1 MNTPSDDM
9 TSSIAWLDAL
19 VDACR
24 ERRHRGVIWIP
35 APPETAHSRALS
47 LWRARAWQAPLWVG
61 SAAPQES
68 IDALAPRQARTRLGR
83 EHDLIIIDA
92 DVSSGFDPDAFGA
105 LSGTLRAGGLLVVL
119 TPAEWADGQAR
130 PDADYARLA
139 HWPYAPTTLSAHYLA
154 RLARGLRREPSIWR
168 WPDEHA
174 MPYPGHLPEASAHTS
189 TPALVSPGDDACITH
204 DQQEAVHRLT
214 RLRRRRPVVL
224 SADRGRGKS
233 AALGI
238 AAARRLAAGDTTL
251 WVTAPRRAAVEPL
264 FERLAALYP
273 HGHRAEARFHVT
285 LEAGACE
292 VRFLAPDAVM
302 AALSEPGVERHAP
315 PTLFVDEAAAI
326 PTPLLARWLDA
337 FPRLAF
343 ATTVHGY
350 EGTGRG
356 FQVRFYARLSR
367 RTPDWREIH
376 LREPVRWA
384 DGDPLERLTRDMLL
398 LDAAPADD
406 GEAEAALVAA
416 PLRIRW
422 LDRAT
427 LAHDEHALEALFGLL
442 VQAHYRTTPSD
453 LRQLL
458 DGPDVRLAMAYAGD
472 TCLGVCQVQAEG
484 GFPAGLAERV
494 VLGERRPRGH
504 LLAQSLAAHGGWQMA
519 LTSRWWRI
527 MRIAVHPAARRRGVG
542 RALVETVAVSAR
554 GENVMHLGVSFGAEA
569 MLIAFWRRLGF
580 ISLRLG
586 LTREAASGE
595 HALMMGQALTTP
607 AGASLSAWSDD
618 FQRLLPSL
626 LAFELA
632 HLETDVVT
640 TLLHEGVA
648 PEVNADLCARL
659 ERFAQGGGELAL
671 ARPWLCRAWLA
682 WWRRQPQEAA
692 DETPDE
698 DTQALLDWATTL
710 FQGRDVEA
718 TRAMGRQAQLA
729 HWRRLAALLHC
740 RLRPTP

>member
-1 MNTPSDDM
+1 MNAPSDDM

-19 VDACR
+19 IDACR
-24 ERRHRGVIWIP
+24 ERRHRGIIWIP
-35 APPETAHSRALS
+35 ASSEKARARAIS
-47 LWRARAWQAPLWVG
+47 LWRARTWQAPLWVG
-61 SAAPQES
+61 SVAPQES

-92 DVSSGFDPDAFGA
+92 GDEPGFDPDAFGA

-119 TPAEWADGQAR
+119 TPAEWAGGQAH
-130 PDADYARLA
+130 PDADYVRLA
-139 HWPYAPTTLSAHYLA
+139 HWPHSPTTLSAHYLT
-154 RLARGLRREPSIWR
+154 RLARGLLREPSLWR
-168 WPDEHA
+168 WADEHA
-174 MPYPGHLPEASAHTS
+174 TPCSGRLPEASAPTEPS
-189 TPALVSPGDDACITH
+189 LDDVCMTH

-238 AAARRLAAGDTTL
+238 AAARRLAAGETTL
-251 WVTAPRRAAVEPL
+251 WVTAPRRAAIEPL

-285 LEAGACE
+285 LEAGECE
-292 VRFLAPDAVM
+292 VRFLAPDAIM
-302 AALSEPGVERHAP
+302 AALSEPGVECHAP

-398 LDAAPADD
+398 LDAAPDDD
-406 GEAEAALVAA
+406 GQAEAALAAA

-422 LDRAT
+422 LDREA

-442 VQAHYRTTPSD
+442 VQAHYRTSPSD

-458 DGPDVRLAMAYAGD
+458 DGPDVQLAAAYVGD

-484 GFPAGLAERV
+484 GFPDDLAERV

-504 LLAQSLAAHGGWQMA
+504 LLAQSLAAHGGWQTA

-527 MRIAVHPAARRRGVG
+527 MRIAVHPAVRRRGVG
-542 RALVETVAVSAR
+542 RALVEAVATAAR
-554 GENVMHLGVSFGAEA
+554 MHDVAHLGVSFGAEA
-569 MLIAFWRRLGF
+569 TLIAFWRRLGF

-595 HALMMGQALTTP
+595 HALMMGQALTIQ
-607 AGASLSAWSDD
+607 AEASLSAWSDD
-618 FQRLLPSL
+618 FQHLLPSL

-632 HLETDVVT
+632 HLETDVVM
-640 TLLHEGVA
+640 TLLYEGAA

-671 ARPWLCRAWLA
+671 ARPWLCRVWLA

-692 DETPDE
+692 DEMPDE
-698 DTQALLDWATTL
+698 DTRALHDWAATL

-718 TRAMGRQAQLA
+718 TRAMGRQARLA
-729 HWRRLAALLHC
+729 HWRRLSGILQC
-740 RLRPTP
+740 RLHPTP

>member
-1 MNTPSDDM
+1 MNAPSDDM
-9 TSSIAWLDAL
+9 TSSIAWLDDL

-35 APPETAHSRALS
+35 ASPETAHARALS

-61 SAAPQES
+61 QAAPSES
-68 IDALAPRQARTRLGR
+68 INVLVPRQARTRLGR
-83 EHDLIIIDA
+83 EHDLIVIDA
-92 DVSSGFDPDAFGA
+92 GAESGFDPDAFGA
-105 LSGTLRAGGLLVVL
+105 LSGTLRAGGLMIVL
-119 TPAEWADGQAR
+119 TPAEWAGGQAG

-139 HWPYAPTTLSAHYLA
+139 HWPHAPTTLSAHYLA
-154 RLARGLRREPSIWR
+154 RLARSLLREANIWR
-168 WPDEHA
+168 WPDGQA
-174 MPYPGHLPEASAHTS
+174 SPFPARMPEASA
-189 TPALVSPGDDACITH
+189 PAASAPDDACITH
-204 DQQEAVHRLT
+204 DQQEAVRRLT

-238 AAARRLAAGDTTL
+238 AAARRLAAGETTL

-285 LEAGACE
+285 LEAGECE

-302 AALSEPGVERHAP
+302 AALSEPSVERHAP

-406 GEAEAALVAA
+406 GEAEAALAAA

-422 LDRAT
+422 LDRGALT
-427 LAHDEHALEALFGLL
+427 HDEHALEALFGLL

-458 DGPDVRLAMAYAGD
+458 DGPDVRLVGAYAGD

-484 GFPAGLAERV
+484 GFPDDLAERV

-504 LLAQSLAAHGGWQMA
+504 LLAQSLAAHGGWQTA

-527 MRIAVHPAARRRGVG
+527 MRIAVHPAVRRLGVG
-542 RALVETVAVSAR
+542 RTLVEAVATAAR
-554 GENVMHLGVSFGAEA
+554 RHDVAYLGVSFGAEA

-595 HALMMGQALTTP
+595 HALMMGQALTSRAET
-607 AGASLSAWSDD
+607 SLSPWTND
-618 FQRLLPSL
+618 FQHLLPSL

-632 HLETDVVT
+632 HLDIDVVT
-640 TLLHEGVA
+640 ALLHEGAV

-659 ERFAQGGGELAL
+659 GRFAQGCGELSL

-682 WWRRQPQEAA
+682 WWRRQPQETA
-692 DETPDE
+692 DETQDE
-698 DTQALLDWATTL
+698 DTRALHDWAATL
-710 FQGRDVEA
+710 FQGSDVEA
-718 TRAMGRQAQLA
+718 MRVMGRQARLA
-729 HWRRLAALLHC
+729 HWRRLAGILLC
-740 RLRPTP
+740 RLTATL

>member
-1 MNTPSDDM
+1 M
-9 TSSIAWLDAL
+9 DA
-19 VDACR
+19 
-24 ERRHRGVIWIP
+24 
-35 APPETAHSRALS
+35 
-47 LWRARAWQAPLWVG
+47 G
-61 SAAPQES
+61 S
-68 IDALAPRQARTRLGR
+68 
-83 EHDLIIIDA
+83 
-92 DVSSGFDPDAFGA
+92 SSGFDPDAFGA
-105 LSGTLRAGGLLVVL
+105 LSGTLCAGGLLVVL
-119 TPAEWADGQAR
+119 TPAEWADGQAH

-139 HWPYAPTTLSAHYLA
+139 HWPHAPATLSAHYLT
-154 RLARGLRREPSIWR
+154 RLARGLLREPGIWR
-168 WPDEHA
+168 WPDEQA
-174 MPYPGHLPEASAHTS
+174 MPCPGRLCESS
-189 TPALVSPGDDACITH
+189 MPAAACPDDACMTH

-238 AAARRLAAGDTTL
+238 AAARRLAAGETTL

-273 HGHRAEARFHVT
+273 QGYRAEGRFNVT
-285 LEAGACE
+285 LEAGECE

-302 AALSEPGVERHAP
+302 AALGEPGVDRHAP

-398 LDAAPADD
+398 LDAVPADGD
-406 GEAEAALVAA
+406 AAGAALAAA
-416 PLRIRW
+416 PLHIRW
-422 LDRAT
+422 LDREA
-427 LAHDEHALEALFGLL
+427 LAHDEHALVALFGLL

-458 DGPDVRLAMAYAGD
+458 DGPGVRLAVAYAGD

-484 GFPAGLAERV
+484 GFPDHLAERV

-504 LLAQSLAAHGGWQMA
+504 LLAQSLAAHGGWQTA
-519 LTSRWWRI
+519 LAARWWRI
-527 MRIAVHPAARRRGVG
+527 MRIAVHPAARRCGVG
-542 RALVETVAVSAR
+542 RALVEAVATEAR
-554 GENVMHLGVSFGAEA
+554 THDVAHLGVSFGAEA

-595 HALMMGQALTTP
+595 HALMMGRALT
-607 AGASLSAWSDD
+607 SSAAALQATWSGD
-618 FQRLLPSL
+618 FQYVLPSL
-626 LAFELA
+626 LAFELRD
-632 HLETDVVT
+632 LDSDVAT
-640 TLLHEGVA
+640 ALLYEGAA
-648 PEVNADLCARL
+648 PEVYADLGARL

-682 WWRRQPQEAA
+682 WWRRQPQETA
-692 DETPDE
+692 DETQDE
-698 DTQALLDWATTL
+698 DTRALHAWAATL
-710 FQGRDVEA
+710 FQGREVGA
-718 TRAMGRQAQLA
+718 TCVMGRQARLA
-729 HWRRLAALLHC
+729 HWRRMASLLRC
-740 RLRPTP
+740 RLTPTR

>member
-1 MNTPSDDM
+1 MNDPSEDM
-9 TSSIAWLDAL
+9 TSSIAWLDDL

-35 APPETAHSRALS
+35 ASPETAHARALS
-47 LWRARAWQAPLWVG
+47 LWWARTWQAPLWVG
-61 SAAPQES
+61 QAAPSES
-68 IDALAPRQARTRLGR
+68 INVLAPRQARTRLGR

-92 DVSSGFDPDAFGA
+92 GAESGFDPDAFGA

-119 TPAEWADGQAR
+119 TPAEWAGGQAR

-139 HWPYAPTTLSAHYLA
+139 HWPHAPATLSAHYLA
-154 RLARGLRREPSIWR
+154 RLARSLLREPSIWC

-174 MPYPGHLPEASAHTS
+174 TPCPGRLPEASA
-189 TPALVSPGDDACITH
+189 PAESAPDDACMTH

-238 AAARRLAAGDTTL
+238 AAARRLAAGETTL

-273 HGHRAEARFHVT
+273 HGHRAEARFHVM
-285 LEAGACE
+285 LETGECE

-302 AALSEPGVERHAP
+302 AALSEPSVDRHAP

-376 LREPVRWA
+376 LHEPVRWA

-398 LDAAPADD
+398 LDAVPADD
-406 GEAEAALVAA
+406 GEADAALAA
-416 PLRIRW
+416 EPLHIRW
-422 LDRAT
+422 LDREA
-427 LAHDEHALEALFGLL
+427 LAHDEHALKALFGLL

-458 DGPDVRLAMAYAGD
+458 DGPDVRIAVAYAGD

-484 GFPAGLAERV
+484 GFPDDLAERV

-504 LLAQSLAAHGGWQMA
+504 LLAQSLAAHGGWQTA

-542 RALVETVAVSAR
+542 RALVEAVATAAR
-554 GENVMHLGVSFGAEA
+554 THGIVHLGVSFGAEA
-569 MLIAFWRRLGF
+569 TLIAFWRRLGF

-595 HALMMGQALTTP
+595 HALMMGQALTSRAET
-607 AGASLSAWSDD
+607 SLSPWTND
-618 FQRLLPSL
+618 FQHLLPSL

-632 HLETDVVT
+632 HLDIDVVT
-640 TLLHEGVA
+640 ALLHEGAV

-659 ERFAQGGGELAL
+659 ERFAQGSGELSL

-682 WWRRQPQEAA
+682 WWRRQPQETC
-692 DETPDE
+692 DETLDE
-698 DTQALLDWATTL
+698 DTRALHDWAATL
-710 FQGRDVEA
+710 FQGSDVEA
-718 TRAMGRQAQLA
+718 MRVMGRQARLA
-729 HWRRLAALLHC
+729 HWRRLAGLLRC
-740 RLRPTP
+740 RLMPTP

>member
-1 MNTPSDDM
+1 MSAPSEDM
-9 TSSIAWLDAL
+9 TSSSAWLDAL

-35 APPETAHSRALS
+35 ASSELARARALS
-47 LWRARAWQAPLWVG
+47 LWQARAWHAPLWVG
-61 SAAPQES
+61 EAAPEAD
-68 IDALAPRQARTRLGR
+68 IDALSPRQARTRLGR
-83 EHDLIIIDA
+83 EHDLIIFDA
-92 DVSSGFDPDAFGA
+92 NAALGFDPDAFGA

-119 TPAEWADGQAR
+119 TPAEWAHGQVS

-139 HWPYAPTTLSAHYLA
+139 HWPHAPATLTAHYLA
-154 RLARGLRREPSIWR
+154 RLARRLLREPSVCR
-168 WPDEHA
+168 WSDEHA
-174 MPYPGHLPEASAHTS
+174 TPCPGRLPEANA
-189 TPALVSPGDDACITH
+189 PAESSPDDACITH

-238 AAARRLAAGDTTL
+238 AAARRLAAGETTL

-273 HGHRAEARFHVT
+273 QGHRAEMRFHVT
-285 LEAGACE
+285 LEAGRCE

-302 AALSEPGVERHAP
+302 AALSEPGVDRHAP

-398 LDAAPADD
+398 LDAMPAGD
-406 GEAEAALVAA
+406 GEVESALAAG

-422 LDRAT
+422 LDREA
-427 LAHDEHALEALFGLL
+427 LAHDEHALKTLFGLL
-442 VQAHYRTTPSD
+442 VQAHYRTTPGD

-458 DGPDVRLAMAYAGD
+458 DGPDVRLAVAYAGD

-484 GFPAGLAERV
+484 GFPVDLAERV

-504 LLAQSLAAHGGWQMA
+504 LLAQSLAAHGGWQTA
-519 LTSRWWRI
+519 LTSHWWRI
-527 MRIAVHPAARRRGVG
+527 MRIAVHPAVRRHGIG
-542 RALVETVAVSAR
+542 RALVEAVATAAR
-554 GENVMHLGVSFGAEA
+554 THDVAHLGVSFGAEA

-595 HALMMGQALTTP
+595 HALMMGQSLTSP
-607 AGASLSAWSDD
+607 AGVSLATWSDD
-618 FQRLLPSL
+618 FQHLLPSL

-640 TLLHEGVA
+640 ALLHEGTT
-648 PEVNADLCARL
+648 PEVNADVCARL

-671 ARPWLCRAWLA
+671 VRPWLCRAWLA

-692 DETPDE
+692 DEAPGE
-698 DTQALLDWATTL
+698 DTRALHDWAATL
-710 FQGRDVEA
+710 FQGRDDEA
-718 TRAMGRQAQLA
+718 TRAMGRQARIA
-729 HWRRLAALLHC
+729 HWRRLAGLLRC

>member
-1 MNTPSDDM
+1 MNASSDDM
-9 TSSIAWLDAL
+9 TSSSAWLYAL

-35 APPETAHSRALS
+35 ASPETARARALS
-47 LWRARAWQAPLWVG
+47 LWRARTWHAPLWVG
-61 SAAPQES
+61 QTAPGDT

-92 DVSSGFDPDAFGA
+92 GAEPGFDPDAFGA
-105 LSGTLRAGGLLVVL
+105 LSGTLRAGGVLVIL
-119 TPAEWADGQAR
+119 TPAEWAAGQVG

-139 HWPYAPTTLSAHYLA
+139 HWPHAPTTLSAHYLA
-154 RLARGLRREPSIWR
+154 RLARGLRREPSVWR

-174 MPYPGHLPEASAHTS
+174 SPHPGRLPEVSAPAAS
-189 TPALVSPGDDACITH
+189 SPGDACITH

-238 AAARRLAAGDTTL
+238 AAGRRLAAGETTL
-251 WVTAPRRAAVEPL
+251 WVTAPRQAAVEPL

-273 HGHRAEARFHVT
+273 HGHRDAARFQIT
-285 LEAGACE
+285 LEAGECE

-302 AALSEPGVERHAP
+302 AALSEPDVDRHAP

-326 PTPLLARWLDA
+326 PTPLLARWLEA

-367 RTPDWREIH
+367 RTPDWREIR

-384 DGDPLERLTRDMLL
+384 DGDPLERLTRDILL

-406 GEAEAALVAA
+406 SEAEAALAAA

-427 LAHDEHALEALFGLL
+427 LADDEHALEALFGLL

-458 DGPDVRLAMAYAGD
+458 DGPDVRLAVAYAGD

-484 GFPAGLAERV
+484 GFPADLAECV

-504 LLAQSLAAHGGWQMA
+504 LLAQSLAAHGGWQTA

-527 MRIAVHPAARRRGVG
+527 MRIAVHPVARRRGVG
-542 RALVETVAVSAR
+542 RALVEAVATAACSHEVAY
-554 GENVMHLGVSFGAEA
+554 LGVSFGAEA

-595 HALMMGQALTTP
+595 HALMMGRALMPP
-607 AGASLSAWSDD
+607 ARASLATWADD
-618 FQRLLPSL
+618 FQYLLPSL

-640 TLLHEGVA
+640 ALLHEGAVPA
-648 PEVNADLCARL
+648 VNADLYARL

-682 WWRRQPQEAA
+682 WWRRQPQKAA
-692 DETPDE
+692 DETLDE
-698 DTQALLDWATTL
+698 DVQALRDWAATL

-718 TRAMGRQAQLA
+718 TRAMGRQVRIA
-729 HWRRLAALLHC
+729 HWRRLAGLLRC
-740 RLRPTP
+740 RLEPTP